1 MNLVKING
9 VPLLGSRSQTVSL
22 RYKVT
27 IASFQF
33 KGVPRFLFLAFGRD
47 RNMYAPNANR
57 RTINRPGNEAR
68 DDITH
73 IMGGAH

>member
-1 MNLVKING
+1 MHALVVTKMNLVKING

-33 KGVPRFLFLAFGRD
+33 KGFPRFLFLAFGRD
-47 RNMYAPNANR
+47 RNLCMH
-57 RTINRPGNEAR
+57 RTQTEE
-68 DDITH
+68 H
-73 IMGGAH
+73 